1 MTDARAVP
9 DLLRFVPDAADPD
22 LTDLPTNA
30 TAGVKDRADAE
41 AETAALAVELSE
53 LQTRLYAQAQH
64 GDRRRVLLLLQG
76 TDASGKDGVVKHV
89 IGEVNPQGV
98 TITSFKKPTPA
109 ELEHDFLWRI
119 ARAVPEPGQIGIF
132 NRSQYE
138 DVLIVRVHD
147 LVPEPEWEGR
157 YAAINAWERSL
168 VEDGVT
174 LVKVFL
180 HLGFAEQK
188 KRLLD
193 RLDDPSKHWKLNP
206 GDLDERAKWPEYQQA
221 YAAMLQRCSEVPW
234 YVVPAD
240 RKWYRNWAVTSL
252 LVAALREVDP
262 QYPSV
267 DLDLAALRARL
278 EGE

>member
-1 MTDARAVP
+1 MTDASSVP
-9 DLLRFVPDAADPD
+9 DLLRFTPGEAEPVLATWATDA
-22 LTDLPTNA
+22 TV
-30 TAGVKDRADAE
+30 GVKNRADAE
-41 AETAALAVELSE
+41 AETAGLAVELAE
-53 LQTRLYAQAQH
+53 LQARLYAQAQH

-89 IGEVNPQGV
+89 IGAVNPQGV
-98 TITSFKKPTPA
+98 AITSFKKPTPQ

-119 ARAVPEPGQIGIF
+119 GQAVPEPGQIGIF

-147 LVPEPEWEGR
+147 LVPAQEWEGR
-157 YAAINAWERSL
+157 YASINAFEKAL

-188 KRLLD
+188 ERLLA

-206 GDLDERAKWPEYQQA
+206 GDLDERAKWPEYQRA
-221 YAAMLQRCSEVPW
+221 YAAMLQRCSAVPW

-240 RKWYRNWAVTSL
+240 RKWYRNWAVSSL
-252 LVAALREVDP
+252 LVAALRELDP
-262 QYPSV
+262 QYPRV
-267 DLDLAALRARL
+267 DLDLAELRARL
-278 EGE
+278 END